1 MGTLGLAH
9 RIYYLFPGQQGS
21 GFTTRGVQTRSHSL
35 SEFVGGKTESRME
48 AKTAT
53 VVHPTTSE
61 TLSVSWALQTG
72 KKAVK
77 LEQQQTAC
85 GRPTSPQ
92 GTLGEEPGP

>member
-21 GFTTRGVQTRSHSL
+21 GFTTRGAQTRSHSL

-53 VVHPTTSE
+53 VVHPTASE

-72 KKAVK
+72 KKASKTRRAADSVWK
-77 LEQQQTAC
+77 TH
-85 GRPTSPQ
+85 
-92 GTLGEEPGP
+92 EPPGDSG